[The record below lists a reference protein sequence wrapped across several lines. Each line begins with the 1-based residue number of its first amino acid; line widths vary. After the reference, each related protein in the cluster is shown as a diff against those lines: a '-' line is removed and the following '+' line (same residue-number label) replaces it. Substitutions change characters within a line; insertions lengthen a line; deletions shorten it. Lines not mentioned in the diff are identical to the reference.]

1 MLPLFGSPQ
10 KRWLDFRLFATDIL
24 CMLLRCFIYIVTA
37 GIRVSKAPE
46 YILTLGL
53 KMCQKYTNK
62 QKRKQINSRHEK
74 PKQKKK
80 NKTLQLN
87 PF

>member
-53 KMCQKYTNK
+53 KMC
-62 QKRKQINSRHEK
+62 
-74 PKQKKK
+74 
-80 NKTLQLN
+80 
-87 PF
+87 